1 MLSGCDK
8 PMRCFDLHCDT
19 VSVLFD
25 KNEDIN
31 SLSAAV
37 NNKSIGDFEN
47 YTQCFAIFSEFP
59 NKERFFAVADY
70 AKKILPQF
78 DGEYILTV
86 ENMAPLAKVPE
97 PAAVLHGIGAAAA
110 TLTWNGENAFAGGVG
125 SDGGLKPLGK
135 HTVKEFGEYGI
146 ILDVSHL
153 NRQSF
158 YDVADCTDCLFAS
171 HTALSE
177 VNDHPRNI
185 TAEQAKIISEK
196 GGIIGVCF
204 YPTFSLPD
212 IFEGVYRN
220 IYILGDK
227 VGCDC
232 IALGSDFD
240 GARMAPE
247 LDGPDKLPSL
257 RAYLKLRGLTDD
269 ILNKIFYG
277 NAERFFN
284 NRRINGKP
292 KGMK

>member
-1 MLSGCDK
+1 
-8 PMRCFDLHCDT
+8 MRCFDLHCDT

-25 KNEDIN
+25 KNEDLDG
-31 SLSAAV
+31 LSAAV
-37 NNKSIGDFEN
+37 NNSSVGVFDN
-47 YTQCFAIFSEFP
+47 YTQCFALFSEFP
-59 NKERFFAVADY
+59 DRERFFAAADY
-70 AKKILPQF
+70 AEKILPNF
-78 DGEYILTV
+78 SGEYILTV
-86 ENMAPLAKVPE
+86 ENMAPLAYESE
-97 PAAVLHGIGAAAA
+97 PTAVLHGVGVSAA
-110 TLTWNGENAFAGGVG
+110 TLTWNGENDFAGGVG
-125 SDGGLKPLGK
+125 ADSGLKPLGRR
-135 HTVKEFGEYGI
+135 TVKEFSEYGI

-158 YDVADCTDCLFAS
+158 YDVADCADCLFAS

-177 VNDHPRNI
+177 VNGHPRNI

-220 IYILGDK
+220 IYILGEK

-247 LDGPDKLPSL
+247 LDGPDKLPAL
-257 RAYLKLRGLTDD
+257 YAYLKRRGLSDD
-269 ILNKIFYG
+269 ILNKVFYG
-277 NAERFFN
+277 NAEKFFKS
-284 NRRINGKP
+284 RLINGNP